1 MNHVY
6 LLIGGNIGD
15 RIFHLQKA
23 REEIVTHIG
32 QISSVSSIYQT
43 APWGNNDQ
51 PDFLN
56 QVLLVNTNLD
66 PFQLLNQTLSIE
78 KQMGRVRD
86 GLNKPRIIDIDILY
100 YNEEKI
106 ETAELIIPHP
116 RIHVRRFV
124 LIPMNEINPSYID
137 PFHQKTIADL
147 LSECKDELEVKAYQ
161 IEKEFLFKKV

>member
-1 MNHVY
+1 MNNVY

-32 QISSVSSIYQT
+32 QISAVSSIYQT

-86 GLNKPRIIDIDILY
+86 GLNKPRIIDIDIISMEDTVV
-100 YNEEKI
+100 NTEE
-106 ETAELIIPHP
+106 LQIPHP
-116 RIHVRRFV
+116 HMANRKFV
-124 LIPMNEINPSYID
+124 LIPIYELDNHWVHPI
-137 PFHQKTIADL
+137 FQKNIKTL
-147 LSECKDELEVKAYQ
+147 LEECEDELEVHK
-161 IEKEFLFKKV
+161 L